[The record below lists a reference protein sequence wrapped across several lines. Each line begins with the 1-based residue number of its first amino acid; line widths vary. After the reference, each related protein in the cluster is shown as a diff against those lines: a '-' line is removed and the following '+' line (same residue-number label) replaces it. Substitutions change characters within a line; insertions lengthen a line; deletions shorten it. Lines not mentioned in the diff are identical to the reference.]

1 MNNAAI
7 TKIHTQDRVTN
18 QLQQNLIDGI
28 ARVQAQVNAAPSGGI
43 FLTSVQLKTGDNIV
57 QQNLNRVPVGFI
69 ITDTTAASSIYRSD
83 WTTSNITLNASAP
96 TTISLFLF

>member
-7 TKIHTQDRVTN
+7 QKIHTPDRDIN
-18 QLQQNLIDGI
+18 KIQQNIIDGI

-43 FLTSVQLKTGDNIV
+43 FLTSVQLKVGDNII
-57 QQNLNRVPVGFI
+57 QQNMNRVPVGWI
-69 ITDTTAASSIYRSD
+69 IIDTTAVSSIYRTD